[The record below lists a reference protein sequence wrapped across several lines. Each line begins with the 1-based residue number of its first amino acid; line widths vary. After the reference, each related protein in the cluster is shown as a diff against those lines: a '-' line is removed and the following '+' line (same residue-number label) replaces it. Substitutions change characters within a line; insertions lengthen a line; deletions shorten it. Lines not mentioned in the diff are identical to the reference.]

1 MRRVGSF
8 AAFLLI
14 AATGAAMSQAPGA
27 PAGAPPPANRPP
39 PFSFINL
46 PFEDGGVIPD
56 QYTAKATPQPAGSL
70 PLFWTNVPAGTQSFA
85 LIMHDVDVVANRSMT
100 DNLHW
105 LIFNIPATSTSLP
118 ASVPNVAM
126 LPDGSVQPKNR
137 TSNGYGGPGYP
148 GPGYHHY
155 SIELF
160 ALDTKL
166 ALTDTATRDDV
177 VKASEGH
184 VLGKAVLAGRFHR

>member
-1 MRRVGSF
+1 MRRT
-8 AAFLLI
+8 ALTTAILLI
-14 AATGAAMSQAPGA
+14 AATAAALAQPAAA
-27 PAGAPPPANRPP
+27 PAGPPPANRPP
-39 PFSFINL
+39 PLSFINL

-70 PLFWTNVPAGTQSFA
+70 PLFWTNVPTGTQSYA
-85 LIMHDVDVVANRSMT
+85 LIMHDVDGAANCTMT
-100 DNLHW
+100 DTLHW
-105 LIFNIPATSTSLP
+105 LIFNIPATATSLP
-118 ASVPNVAM
+118 ASIPNVAM
-126 LPDGSVQPKNR
+126 LPDGSIQPKNC
-137 TSNGYGGPGYP
+137 TTNGYNGPGYP

-166 ALTDTATRDDV
+166 TLTDTATRDDV
-177 VKASEGH
+177 IKASEGH

>member
-1 MRRVGSF
+1 MRRAGF
-8 AAFLLI
+8 IAALLLI
-14 AATGAAMSQAPGA
+14 AATGAAISQVPGV
-27 PAGAPPPANRPP
+27 PVGAPPANRPP

-56 QYTAKATPQPAGSL
+56 QYTAKTTPQPAGSL
-70 PLFWTNVPAGTQSFA
+70 PLFWTNVPTGTQSYA
-85 LIMHDVDVVANRSMT
+85 LIMHDVDGAANRTMT

-105 LIFNIPATSTSLP
+105 LIFNIPATATSLP
-118 ASVPNVAM
+118 ASIPNVAM
-126 LPDGSVQPKNR
+126 LPDGSIQPKNR
-137 TSNGYGGPGYP
+137 TTNGYNGPGYP

-166 ALTDTATRDDV
+166 TLTDTATRDDV
-177 VKASEGH
+177 IKASEGH
-184 VLGKAVLAGRFHR
+184 VLGKAVLSGRFHR